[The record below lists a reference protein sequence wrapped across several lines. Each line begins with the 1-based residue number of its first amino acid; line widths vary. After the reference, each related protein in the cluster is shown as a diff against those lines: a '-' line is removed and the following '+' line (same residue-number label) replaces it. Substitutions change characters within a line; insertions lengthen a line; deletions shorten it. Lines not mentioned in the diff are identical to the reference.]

1 MVDDPAFRTDSQGI
15 QGPRNTLVAAQES
28 GFPIVASAKEGTM
41 KIMKAAPEFA
51 TVKHDFDRV
60 FDRFFE
66 PTFFP
71 LGAPRTFEPLWEPT
85 LDISET
91 EKEFFIRLEAPG
103 MTRDDFDVDLDRNL
117 LTLSGKREL
126 HKEEKG
132 EEYLWQERQEGR
144 FVRTIRLPA
153 QVQENKIEAFYTDG
167 VLIVKLPKAIPTPKT
182 KVTIK

>member
-1 MVDDPAFRTDSQGI
+1 
-15 QGPRNTLVAAQES
+15 
-28 GFPIVASAKEGTM
+28 M
-41 KIMKAAPEFA
+41 KIMKAAPNFP
-51 TVKHDFDRV
+51 TVKQDFDRV

-71 LGAPRTFEPLWEPT
+71 LAAPRSFEPMWEPT
-85 LDISET
+85 LDLSET
-91 EKEFFIRLEAPG
+91 EKEYIVRLEAPG

-132 EEYLWQERQEGR
+132 EDYLWTERQEGR
-144 FVRTIRLPA
+144 FLRTIRLPA
-153 QVQENKIEAFYTDG
+153 LVQENKIEASYTDG
-167 VLIVKLPKAIPTPKT
+167 VLFVKLPKAVVTAKT